1 VCAASKSGDGW
12 TATMAIPFSD
22 FGFYPKGGEIWRA
35 NFAREE
41 KPVPEVSALFPA
53 FGSLDTAERF
63 GEIQFEPA
71 APATG
76 LVLAIVATAP
86 LIVIPFARIVEGEKI
101 EGRSVA
107 GGLIAV
113 AGVILLLGSQFGLE
127 QAAAVNGGMGE
138 PR

>member
-1 VCAASKSGDGW
+1 MQWALKS
-12 TATMAIPFSD
+12 T
-22 FGFYPKGGEIWRA
+22 
-35 NFAREE
+35 
-41 KPVPEVSALFPA
+41 
-53 FGSLDTAERF
+53 
-63 GEIQFEPA
+63 
-71 APATG
+71 ATG